1 MLEAHMRNKS
11 VTPCLF
17 KVDDIM
23 PPLNYPKPCKQPLVT
38 VLEVVLPTWRGT
50 VCGLLDSDMGKLAY
64 GMPDQSVTAH
74 HSSNL
79 STSITSLFLSMTGDN
94 LVEVETSATQ
104 RTAHMPIKLLPH
116 NS

>member
-11 VTPCLF
+11 MSPPAYSRLRILC
-17 KVDDIM
+17 
-23 PPLNYPKPCKQPLVT
+23 PLNYPKTCKQPPVT

-50 VCGLLDSDMGKLAY
+50 VCGLLDSGMGKLAY

-79 STSITSLFLSMTGDN
+79 STSITSLFLSITDDN
-94 LVEVETSATQ
+94 LAEVET
-104 RTAHMPIKLLPH
+104 
-116 NS
+116 

>member
-11 VTPCLF
+11 
-17 KVDDIM
+17 M
-23 PPLNYPKPCKQPLVT
+23 SPPAYPKTCKQPPVT

-79 STSITSLFLSMTGDN
+79 STSITSLFLSITDDN
-94 LVEVETSATQ
+94 LAEVE
-104 RTAHMPIKLLPH
+104 I
-116 NS
+116 